1 MNPPIQLDSKAC
13 RRGVALVVVLAFV
26 VLLTGLIVACFSRS
40 LTDRKL
46 SNSSFN
52 QAKVDALAK
61 SAADIIVGDLKQ
73 EIANGS
79 DVTTVGGVSIYSPAT
94 AANMIPARSGNPPAV
109 AGTDPIP
116 NLVRRSVRSDP
127 IASPGVP
134 SRASAVNS
142 TTDVSANGRSISLD
156 RWNSHYL
163 IPRHDTGTK
172 VDSTPVSPVPAPY
185 GPGDTTGFTAP
196 DWVYVTNQ
204 GPQVITAPNA
214 NVVGRYAYAIYD
226 EGGLLDVNVAGYPS
240 ASTASQ
246 YGAKGVLAYADL
258 TKVGLSQSAVDDLT
272 GWRNYA
278 SMQPSGIFGNFTSTA
293 TNATN
298 YFKAVTT
305 NPSGFMK
312 VNNTVWND
320 RTDQMFMS
328 RQELLAMRTSLGFSQ
343 NALQYLGTFSR
354 ELNAPSWGPTQNAS
368 DLGGTPGGSFD
379 YKTNRDNAA
388 AINRFVP
395 NVRFASSGN
404 ITSYRNDGSSYTY
417 RVNSGEPLVQRRFPL
432 GRLNWIGPAG
442 PQNGGTPA
450 SIQACFGLVWDSA
463 RGIWKYVGA
472 SGWTE
477 QSSIKKL
484 SDIAAEATA
493 REPNFFE
500 LLQAGILSGS
510 LGQEL
515 HRSVGGASNTFSYWT
530 DPQMSAVLNIF
541 RIGASILSQYDATCC
556 PIVVEFASPVNR
568 PWQACGIDNLPYLNM
583 FHCLAGADAA
593 SPTDNIASYLVFG
606 LWNPH
611 QTPQGTT
618 VTRPQ
623 VRLHMQGQVTLAD
636 NYGRHMKG
644 VAPFPTR
651 SHSMDG
657 TTPTLPYSINVP
669 LNTTIP
675 LTSSGVDGF
684 VDPHALL
691 PNDLDLARQ
700 PPSSASGMMWT
711 TLPLVGGAG
720 GTAYAGYRLPNF
732 LIDPTDTGLLE
743 SLNDNTATLG
753 PLPVDLWAW
762 FWFAVN
768 TDDANPFNF
777 WLEYLKPKPVASEP
791 DVWVPYSYH
800 ANINDSDYWF
810 SNRPGFVAMSLTQS
824 CNGDG
829 VTPKTPVLAPLD
841 PPPGSSTWPRT
852 PWITAD
858 PRSLRYNY
866 TQGQTTN
873 NSPGWASY
881 LGGSIW
887 SSDTEPTQQAFGMP
901 GRQIYPKYLSP
912 YNPATLCR
920 NNYAPPPGT
929 ITTQAAYPDPD
940 GIQRIGD
947 SGLFASAPNTVDSD
961 GKIRWRGDPF
971 AKSTGN
977 LTANPQ
983 SLARISDRP
992 VVLNRPFTSVGDLG
1006 YVPRDY
1012 PWRTLDFFTAKSADA
1027 GLLDLFTVADTDGSM
1042 VAGRVSLN
1050 SRNTAVLTA
1059 VLAGATGDVV
1069 GGAALSKASTVA
1081 ADLAKLTAL
1090 TPLTGR
1096 AEIATKFVSGLTASD
1111 FTTGVTNTDE
1121 QNVKSRREGVTR
1133 ALADVGQT
1141 RTWNLLI
1148 DVIAQSGRYPQG
1160 ATSLD
1165 KFVVEGERR
1174 FWLHVA
1180 IDRFTGEVIDQ
1191 QLEPVLQ

>member
-1 MNPPIQLDSKAC
+1 MI
-13 RRGVALVVVLAFV
+13 VLAFV
-26 VLLTGLIVACFSRS
+26 VLLTGLIVAYFSRS
-40 LTDRKL
+40 MTDRQL

-52 QAKVDALAK
+52 QSKMDAFAK

-79 DVTTVGGVSIYSPAT
+79 DVTTVGNVSIYAPKT
-94 AANMIPARSGNPPAV
+94 AANMLPVRSGNPSGPP
-109 AGTDPIP
+109 DPIP

-127 IASPGVP
+127 IAAPGVG

-163 IPRHDTGTK
+163 IPRVTGATP
-172 VDSTPVSPVPAPY
+172 SQTTPVAA
-185 GPGDTTGFTAP
+185 FTAP

-204 GPQVITAPNA
+204 GPQVITAPNT

-240 ASTASQ
+240 PSTASQ
-246 YGAKGVLAYADL
+246 SGAKGVLAYADL

-278 SMQPSGIFGNFTSTA
+278 SMQAAGTFGSFSSLTA
-293 TNATN
+293 ANATN
-298 YFKAVTT
+298 FFKAVTT
-305 NPSGFMK
+305 NPTGFMK
-312 VNNTVWND
+312 VGTNVWNN
-320 RTDQMFMS
+320 RTDQMFLS
-328 RQELLAMRTSLGFSQ
+328 RQELLNYRSDTKFSAD
-343 NALQYLGTFSR
+343 ALQYLGTFSR
-354 ELNAPSWGPTQNAS
+354 ELNAPSWGPTQNAADPS
-368 DLGGTPGGSFD
+368 LGGNASFP
-379 YKTNRDNAA
+379 YKDNRDSPAA
-388 AINRFVP
+388 VNRFVP
-395 NVRFASSGN
+395 NVRFTSSGT
-404 ITSYRNDGSSYTY
+404 ITGYRNDGSSYTY
-417 RVNSGEPLVQRRFPL
+417 DVKAGEPLIQRRFPL
-432 GRLNWIGPAG
+432 GRINWIGPTG

-463 RGIWKYVGA
+463 RGVWKYVGP
-472 SGWTE
+472 SGPTE

-484 SDIAAEATA
+484 SDIAAEAPA

-515 HRSVGGASNTFSYWT
+515 HRSVGGASNTFNYWT
-530 DPQMSAVLNIF
+530 DPQMSTVLNIF
-541 RIGASILSQYDATCC
+541 RIGASILSQYDSTSC
-556 PIVVEFASPVNR
+556 PIIVEFVSPVNR
-568 PWQACGIDNLPYLNM
+568 PWLACGIDNLPYLNM

-593 SPTDNIASYLVFG
+593 NPTDNIASYLVFG

-623 VRLHMQGQVTLAD
+623 VRLHMQGQVTLAN
-636 NYGRHMKG
+636 NYGRHMKS

-657 TTPTLPYSINVP
+657 TMPTLPYSINMP

-675 LTSSGVDGF
+675 LTSSAVAGF

-691 PNDLDLARQ
+691 PGDVDLTGQ
-700 PPSSASGMMWT
+700 PTSSGSGLMWT
-711 TLPLVGGAG
+711 ALPTVGGAS
-720 GTAYAGYRLPNF
+720 GTAYAGYRLPNY
-732 LIDPTDTGLLE
+732 LIDPNDTGLLE
-743 SLNDNTATLG
+743 EDNDNAKPPNT
-753 PLPVDLWAW
+753 LPVNLWPW

-768 TDDANPFNF
+768 TDTNNPFNF
-777 WLEYLKPKPVASEP
+777 WLEYQTPGGI
-791 DVWVPYSYH
+791 WVPYSYH

-810 SNRPGFVAMSLTQS
+810 SKRPGFIAMSMTQS

-829 VTPKTPVLAPLD
+829 VTPKTPILAPLD
-841 PPPGSSTWPRT
+841 PPSGANNTWFRN

-866 TQGQTTN
+866 TQSQTTN
-873 NSPGWASY
+873 NSPAWTNHLS
-881 LGGSIW
+881 GSIW
-887 SSDTEPTQQAFGMP
+887 SSDTELSQQALGMM
-901 GRQIYPKYLSP
+901 GKQVFPKYLSI

-920 NNYAPPPGT
+920 NNNPMPPGT
-929 ITTQAAYPDPD
+929 SVTQAAYPDPD

-947 SGLFASAPNTVDSD
+947 SGLFTSPPNTVDSD
-961 GKIRWRGDPF
+961 GKIRWRGDPY
-971 AKSTGN
+971 AKSKDN
-977 LTANPQ
+977 LP
-983 SLARISDRP
+983 SLARVSDRP
-992 VVLNRPFTSVGDLG
+992 VVLNRPFTSVADLG
-1006 YVPRDY
+1006 FVPRDY

-1027 GLLDLFTVADTDGSM
+1027 GLLDLFTVTDTDRSM

-1069 GGAALSKASTVA
+1069 GGGALSKASTVA

-1096 AEIATKFVSGLTASD
+1096 DEIATKFVSGLAASD
-1111 FTTGVTNTDE
+1111 FTTSTTNTDE
-1121 QNVKSRREGVTR
+1121 QNVKARREGVTR

-1160 ATSLD
+1160 ATTLD

-1191 QLEPVLQ
+1191 QLEPVIQ